1 MRLVRASSAPGH
13 SPLAVELLRAVVE
26 AGEIRASDL
35 ASELFVTKTSIS
47 RYVNEMVRGGL
58 LRAAPRSERR
68 TSTSCSV
75 SAVGRRELEE
85 REARRSALL
94 RDLCQNWPTG
104 DVATLTKLLQRLN
117 DGINATAQRDCS
129 LASVGLLVGHHR
141 TSLSRSREV
150 RDASP
155 KPSSKRPEAESAKLS
170 PWVKAP

>member
-1 MRLVRASSAPGH
+1 MGLVRASSAPGH

-58 LRAAPRSERR
+58 LVQRRDPSDGRAVLLR
-68 TSTSCSV
+68 V
-75 SAVGRRELEE
+75 SASGRRELEE

-94 RDLCQNWPTG
+94 RDLCENWPPG

-117 DGINATAQRDCS
+117 DGINRRLNELQPR
-129 LASVGLLVGHHR
+129 
-141 TSLSRSREV
+141 
-150 RDASP
+150 
-155 KPSSKRPEAESAKLS
+155 
-170 PWVKAP
+170 